1 MTASTAGHLD
11 GNSDY
16 GSDFNPEEEEILNR
30 LLRQLP
36 PKPVSDLDD
45 DETPRATRLSRHTR
59 YGSQEKSRNEG
70 IRQISIEIESPASSS
85 TICKSHSTRAWQV

>member
-1 MTASTAGHLD
+1 MTASTAGPLD

-36 PKPVSDLDD
+36 LKPVSDLDD
-45 DETPRATRLSRHTR
+45 ETPRPTRLSRHAR
-59 YGSQEKSRNEG
+59 FGSQEKSRNEG
-70 IRQISIEIESPASSS
+70 RGQISIEIESPASSS
-85 TICKSHSTRAWQV
+85 TICKSHSTWAWHV